1 MLSPSL
7 IQELQ
12 TELQGVTVL
21 TPGADGYEAS
31 LKRWSETAEKRAV
44 STPINL
50 SYNLSVAHSHPNQL
64 THPPFVKADTY
75 ML

>member
-7 IQELQ
+7 IHELQ

-44 STPINL
+44 SPSIYQSIQSHIPIPTSCSPTL
-50 SYNLSVAHSHPNQL
+50 RKS
-64 THPPFVKADTY
+64 
-75 ML
+75 